1 MKRVPFGW
9 REQKIDFRVACRV
22 VEDCYKWV
30 MKERYGNRMNWVKL
44 MNCGDMKKRKL
55 YVLTVSNFLA
65 LLVKYF
71 DNVVFENEEL
81 LRDIVL
87 DVVKEA
93 VWWYKDYFVFTHLGN
108 VKVFEVFDKKVLKEF
123 GTVGRYIE
131 IKKKKFLK
139 KSDASVDIAV
149 DGIELQKIGNLYT
162 F

>member
-9 REQKIDFRVACRV
+9 RGQKINYRVACRV
-22 VEDCYKWV
+22 VENCYKQI
-30 MKERYGNRMNWVKL
+30 MKERYGNRLNWVKL
-44 MNCGDMKKRKL
+44 MDCGDVKKRKL
-55 YVLTVSNFLA
+55 YVVIAGNFLSMLA
-65 LLVKYF
+65 KYF
-71 DNVVFENEEL
+71 DNVVFESEEL
-81 LRDIVL
+81 LKEIVL

-93 VWWYKDYFVFTHLGN
+93 VQWYKDYFVFTHLGN

-139 KSDASVDIAV
+139 KSDAGVDIAV